1 MPSARSAPR
10 ALKDLFNA
18 TIRALAAFGVF
29 MAEVMVAVDGMRVV
43 TPPTFQGCDKLSVTE
58 RRRNRQG
65 VQVEVVEFPFD
76 WRLTLAPHCVWCS
89 ADVAFAY
96 RLWDKAQAGA
106 VVDAPDHQIA
116 QVVHRV
122 IDGQTGAV
130 SVAPEPKRM
139 WRTHLASRME
149 ELYVP
154 PTKPTV
160 PIWSHE
166 QR

>member
-1 MPSARSAPR
+1 M
-10 ALKDLFNA
+10 
-18 TIRALAAFGVF
+18 
-29 MAEVMVAVDGMRVV
+29 V

-116 QVVHRV
+116 QVVQRV

-139 WRTHLASRME
+139 WRHAPGQSHGGALRAADQADRADLEPRSTLRPRPAVLAAPLAARKSGSGDR
-149 ELYVP
+149 LRGPSV
-154 PTKPTV
+154 
-160 PIWSHE
+160 
-166 QR
+166 